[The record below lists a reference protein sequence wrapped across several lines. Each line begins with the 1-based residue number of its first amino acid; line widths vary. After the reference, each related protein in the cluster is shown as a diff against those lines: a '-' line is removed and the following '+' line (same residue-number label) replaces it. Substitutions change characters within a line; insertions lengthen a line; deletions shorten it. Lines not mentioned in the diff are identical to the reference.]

1 MPSCRPATDAGLHS
15 TLPSD
20 GRGKRGIVMVDHSPN
35 VLEWEIH
42 PSRQS
47 GSHNRNGH
55 LPNWLGSPLRKP
67 PDGQTMV
74 TQRSSNA
81 HQLPG
86 ASGSNSG
93 NSNLCQEE
101 GECPHSLEDGQHVCP
116 DLHQQDGWYGL
127 TRPQSAHG
135 KELWSWCLTKN
146 VTLRAS
152 HLPGILNERAD
163 EEFMKD
169 RSDWMLCPEI
179 FRTIQAQ
186 LGPLEIDLF
195 ASRLTKQLP
204 TYVSWRPD
212 PEALETDAFSMN
224 WNGLKAYANPPWNM
238 ISRVLGQVRQQEAT
252 IVLVAPVWKTQAWY
266 SLLLTLLIQEPLLI
280 PQTKGLI
287 QLTHPINCPSIQP
300 QQVAWR
306 ISGQSS
312 LHRAW
317 PAMQCHV

>member
-1 MPSCRPATDAGLHS
+1 
-15 TLPSD
+15 
-20 GRGKRGIVMVDHSPN
+20 MVP
-35 VLEWEIH
+35 E
-42 PSRQS
+42 
-47 GSHNRNGH
+47 
-55 LPNWLGSPLRKP
+55 
-67 PDGQTMV
+67 
-74 TQRSSNA
+74 RSSNA

-86 ASGSNSG
+86 AFGSNSG

-127 TRPQSAHG
+127 TRPQSAHQR
-135 KELWSWCLTKN
+135 
-146 VTLRAS
+146 TLVLVPYQECHTSSLSPPRNS
-152 HLPGILNERAD
+152 QRESGRGI
-163 EEFMKD
+163 KD
-169 RSDWMLCPEI
+169 HERSDWMLCPEI
-179 FRTIQAQ
+179 FRSIQAQ
-186 LGPLEIDLF
+186 LGPSEIDLF

-252 IVLVAPVWKTQAWY
+252 IVLVAPVWKPQAWY

-280 PQTKGLI
+280 PQTEGLI
-287 QLTHPINCPSIQP
+287 QPTHQINCPSIQP
-300 QQVAWR
+300 QLAAWR

-312 LHRAW
+312 LHREFLRRLQDYCLPPGGKSQARRTTHCSENGLAGVLNGTLIPFLEMSQAW
-317 PAMQCHV
+317 